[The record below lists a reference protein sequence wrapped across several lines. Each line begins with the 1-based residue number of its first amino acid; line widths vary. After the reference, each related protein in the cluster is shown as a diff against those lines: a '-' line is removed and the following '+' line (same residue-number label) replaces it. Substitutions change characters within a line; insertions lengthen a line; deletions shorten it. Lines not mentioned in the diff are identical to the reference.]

1 MRTKKWV
8 ITSAKWTKTV
18 IVSVSARKA
27 HPKYKKMYTVTKK
40 YHAHDESN
48 SLVEWQE
55 IVIQECNPISKLKKW
70 VVIS

>member
-8 ITSAKWTKTV
+8 VTSAKWNKTIV
-18 IVSVSARKA
+18 VSVSTRKA

-48 SLVEWQE
+48 SIEEWQE
-55 IVIQECNPISKLKKW
+55 VVIREFKPISKLKRW
-70 VVIS
+70 AVLS